1 MDGFFIQNLEMK
13 YLKYLFFITLLAFVA
28 ACSKDDDAIP
38 EEEDKPS
45 QGGGEQTSSVLL
57 PKKELRGVWMAT
69 VWGLDWPMEK
79 YDATAQKKMY
89 TDYLD
94 LLVEYNMNAVFFQI
108 RGMADTFYESQ
119 YEPWSKYITG
129 NTGIKPTYDVLGF
142 LIEEAHKRG
151 IQFHAWL
158 NPYRIAT
165 RASKNSSFPQLD
177 AKIPAE
183 LVKDYEKIRIY
194 NPALPEVQTRITD
207 IVKEIITKYDVD
219 GIHMDDYFY
228 PSLESSETMNDAA
241 EYQQYGKDDF
251 KSIEDF
257 RRNNVNVVVQNIQK
271 TIIETRPEVI
281 FSVSPA
287 ADIERNY
294 NTLFAD
300 VRTWAKEGWV
310 DVVIPQLYFATGT
323 EATSFNLRLDLWS
336 QYTYD
341 NHLLIGYGI
350 YKFGDSQYG
359 SKFQS
364 SDDLKKQFDL
374 ANAKSKVKGSVL
386 YSAKNL
392 VENKVDI
399 SDAVKALYGK
409 MALLPYLGRTA
420 AELPSTPTN
429 VKLNGTSLSWAAVA
443 GAVYYAIYRD
453 NGKDKEANLIG
464 TTQELSFKLQD
475 KGTYFITALNK
486 VNAESKISEFVT
498 Y

>member
-1 MDGFFIQNLEMK
+1 MN
-13 YLKYLFFITLLAFVA
+13 YLKYLCWALLLAFVA
-28 ACSKDDDAIP
+28 SCSKDDIIP
-38 EEEDKPS
+38 EEGETDPP
-45 QGGGEQTSSVLL
+45 QGGGDQTLSAVL
-57 PKKELRGVWMAT
+57 PKKELRGVWMTT
-69 VWGLDWPMEK
+69 VWGIDWPMGE
-79 YDATAQKKMY
+79 YSAVAQKKLY

-94 LLVEYNMNAVFFQI
+94 LLADYNMNAVFFQI
-108 RGMADTFYESQ
+108 RSMADAFYESQ

-129 NTGIKPTYDVLGF
+129 NAGTKPTYDVLKF

-165 RASKNSSFPQLD
+165 RASKTASFPQLD

-183 LVKDYEKIRIY
+183 LVKDYEKIRVY
-194 NPALPEVQTRITD
+194 NPALPEVQTRIAD

-228 PSLESSETMNDAA
+228 PSLEPSETMNDAA
-241 EYQQYGKDDF
+241 EYQQYGKDAF
-251 KSIEDF
+251 KSVEEF
-257 RRNNVNVVVQNIQK
+257 RRNNVNSVVRNIQK
-271 TIIETRPEVI
+271 TIMETRPEVI
-281 FSVSPA
+281 FSISPA

-300 VRTWAKEGWV
+300 VKTWAKEGWV

-323 EATSFNLRLDLWS
+323 EVTSFNLRLDLWS

-350 YKFGDSQYG
+350 YKFGDPQYG

-374 ANAKSKVKGSVL
+374 AGAKSKVKGSVL
-386 YSAKNL
+386 YSAKSL
-392 VENKVDI
+392 LDNKVGI
-399 SDAVKALYGK
+399 SDAVEGIYKQPV
-409 MALLPYLGRTA
+409 LLPYLGRGV
-420 AELPSTPTN
+420 AELPATPVN
-429 VKLNGTSLSWAAVA
+429 VTLNGSGLSWEAVA
-443 GAVYYAIYRD
+443 GVTRYAIYKD
-453 NGKDKEANLIG
+453 NGKGKEALLVG
-464 TTQELSFKLQD
+464 TTWETSFKLSE
-475 KGTYFITALNK
+475 KGTYFITSLAKN
-486 VNAESKISEFVT
+486 NAESKVSASVV